1 MIRIRLIQVRR
12 LRSFLQLLPIVTIL
26 AAATSMQAQMVSPK
40 IDSQNQPFSYFSQP
54 SDEIGVMDAPQAT
67 EITPEGYLY
76 TGYGELMFFTGP
88 DDTPV
93 RQRLRTLERGYLPI
107 DQYTWRHD
115 GIAYNFILF
124 AATLDGTPEGQLVDF
139 VRITMHNE
147 SSIPTRALL
156 AAGFRY
162 QAPSNT
168 PQSIGDNRFVRPVEA
183 KRLGDYRQPGAQ
195 FSASWEYR
203 FSGDAFL
210 RDGHA
215 MYVFPAHPEQ
225 LSFTLRQEYN
235 NLPDLT
241 PRALDI
247 LPTTPAGV
255 VRYSKLLAPGE
266 DYVLDFKLPVI
277 PAAPGP
283 TLTAV
288 ENASFDTY
296 HDHMVQFWEAI
307 LHRGMQL
314 TLPEE
319 KVTDVFRASLIYD
332 LIARNKIDGHY
343 IQTVNDLHYHSFY
356 LRDSSD
362 IVHSYDVTGYPVIAR
377 QVLDFFPEWQLPNGN
392 FLSQSQQYDA
402 WGEVLW
408 AYGQHYRI
416 THDRAFAEQVFPSI
430 LRAVAW
436 LKQARA
442 ADPLHLM
449 PASDVL
455 DNEYIPGHLTGYNFL
470 ALDGLH
476 EAILMARALGRNQD
490 EADFQREYDDYR
502 ATFLKCLDEVTAGT
516 GGYIPPT
523 LDGLKGGQDWGNL
536 LGTYPEH
543 VLPPDDPRITATL
556 KATQAKYQEGI
567 MTYGDGRWLHHYLTI
582 KNTLTEVIRGDQEQA
597 VRELYAL
604 LLHTSSTQ
612 AGFEFAIRP
621 WGDRNFEGNLSPHGW
636 FAAEYR
642 TLLRNMFVRED
653 GSDLHLLSVLSP
665 DWIGAGK
672 RIAAKDVPTDFGKVS
687 LTLDQSSDSSATL
700 QIDSNWVDA
709 PKDMIL
715 HLPWFM
721 QIASVSTDGKA
732 VSVSGDAITLPS
744 DTHIIRIVWSRRAD
758 SPSLSYEQAV
768 EAYKAEYLRRY
779 NEYMHGTA
787 NVPVTP

>member
-1 MIRIRLIQVRR
+1 LI
-12 LRSFLQLLPIVTIL
+12 LTPLTQLLRKRSL
-26 AAATSMQAQMVSPK
+26 LLMATSALIAASSLSAQMVSPK
-40 IDSQNQPFSYFSQP
+40 IDSPDQPFSYFSQP
-54 SDEIGVMDAPQAT
+54 SDEIGVMDAPEAT

-76 TGYGELMFFTGP
+76 TGFGELMFFTGP

-93 RQRLRTLERGYLPI
+93 RQRLRTLENGYLPI
-107 DQYTWRHD
+107 DNYTWRDD
-115 GIAYNFILF
+115 GIAYHFTMF
-124 AATLDGTPEGQLVDF
+124 AATLDATPEGQLVDF
-139 VRITMHNE
+139 VRVTMHNE
-147 SSIPTRALL
+147 NSQPTRAVLT
-156 AAGFRY
+156 AGFRY

-168 PQSIGDNRFVRPVEA
+168 PRPIGDNRFVRPVEA
-183 KRLGDYRQPGAQ
+183 KRLGDYRQPGVT
-195 FSASWEYR
+195 FSDSWEYA

-210 RDGHA
+210 RDGKA
-215 MYVFPAHPEQ
+215 MYVFSAQPEQ
-225 LSFTLRQEYN
+225 LSFTLHENYN
-235 NLPDLT
+235 NKPDLK
-241 PRALDI
+241 PRPLDI

-255 VRYSKLLAPGE
+255 VRYSQMLSPGA
-266 DYVLDFKLPVI
+266 DYALIFKLPVI

-283 TLTAV
+283 ELRAI
-288 ENASFDTY
+288 ENASFDTF
-296 HDHMVQFWEAI
+296 HDRTVQFWESI
-307 LHRGMQL
+307 LNRGMQL

-319 KVTDVFRASLIYD
+319 KVTDTFRANLIYD
-332 LIARNKIDGHY
+332 LIARNEIDGHY

-362 IVHSYDVTGYPVIAR
+362 IVHSYDITGYPIIAR
-377 QVLDFFPEWQLPNGN
+377 QVLDFFAGWQLPDGN
-392 FLSQSQQYDA
+392 FLSQSEQYDG
-402 WGEVLW
+402 WGETLW

-430 LRAVAW
+430 VRAVAW
-436 LKQARA
+436 LKTARA

-449 PASDVL
+449 PASNVL

-476 EAILMARALGRNQD
+476 EAILMAQSLGKRAD
-490 EADFQREYDDYR
+490 AADFQHEYDNYR
-502 ATFLKCLDEVTAGT
+502 TTFLKRLDEVTATT
-516 GGYIPPT
+516 GGYIPPA
-523 LDGLKGGQDWGNL
+523 LDGQKGGQDWGNL

-543 VLPPDDPRITATL
+543 VLPPDDPRISATL

-582 KNTLTEVIRGDQEQA
+582 KNTLTEVVRGDQEQA

-604 LLHTSSTQ
+604 LVHTSSTQ

-642 TLLRNMFVRED
+642 TLLRNMFVREEGD
-653 GSDLHLLSVLSP
+653 DLHLLSVLSP

-672 RIAAKDVPTDFGKVS
+672 PIAATRVPTDFGTVS

-700 QIDSNWVDA
+700 HVDSNWVDA
-709 PKDMIL
+709 PKHIVL

-721 QIASVSTDGKA
+721 QVASISADGNSFPAAGSA
-732 VSVSGDAITLPS
+732 VTLPS
-744 DTHIIRIVWSRRAD
+744 TTHIVEIHWSRRTD
-758 SPSLSYEQAV
+758 TPDLSYHQAV
-768 EAYKAEYLRRY
+768 DAYKAEYLRRY
-779 NEYMHGTA
+779 KQYMHGSATA
-787 NVPVTP
+787 NAAP